1 MNNRI
6 LPLAAMLAVPMAI
19 QAEESLS
26 PVVVTAT
33 RTAQTV
39 DETLASVTVITRE
52 EIEQLQPAQLTDLL
66 RNRAGITVSDNGPFG
81 KASSVYMRGTNSDHT
96 LLLIDGV
103 RMGSAT
109 FGGAS
114 WQFLPP
120 SEIER
125 IEIVRGPRASV
136 YGADAI
142 GGVIQVFTRQG
153 SEEPARLNA
162 HARIGEFNTREFG
175 AGVQGGTKQTSYS
188 LSASHQETDGINI
201 EDDSG
206 DDGRDGYRN
215 DSLSWSITH
224 RLENATELFTSGL
237 YSKGE
242 TDFDDNEYE
251 GWAYLGPYDSA
262 HYDFEHAAAR
272 AGLRG
277 SLTDSWF
284 SEFSLAHS
292 RDESDVY
299 YESVFDSRFDTDR
312 VMVDWRN
319 DVALGTSTL
328 LTLGLDWYEDRVSST
343 TDFDETNRYNR
354 GIYQI
359 LQTDL
364 GRHSLQGSLRY
375 DDNEAYGSQTTGQA
389 AWGYAL
395 TNVLRSR
402 ISYGT
407 AFKAPSFNDLYWPG
421 AGNPELEPEESETV
435 EAGLRYAQGSFHWE
449 ASLFQTEVEDLIA
462 WACSLNCDD
471 GDWSTDIWLPQNVHQ
486 ARIQGLELETG
497 IRHNGWDAKASLSLI
512 DAEDRNTGK
521 ELARRPRQTLRL
533 DLDHRI
539 QKFSVGGSVI
549 ARGRSYDD
557 PENSVRLAGYSLLN
571 LRTAWHASPDW
582 TVRLSLDNALDK
594 EYETASGYNQ
604 PGRAAFLSVRY
615 QQ

>member
-1 MNNRI
+1 MKKYC
-6 LPLAAMLAVPMAI
+6 LPAAAWLLLGTQSAFATELGPI
-19 QAEESLS
+19 I
-26 PVVVTAT
+26 VTVT
-33 RTAQTV
+33 RTAQTA
-39 DETLASVTVITRE
+39 DETLAAVTVITRK
-52 EIEQLQPAQLTDLL
+52 EIEHLQPAQLTDLL

-81 KASSVYMRGTNSDHT
+81 KTSSVYMRGTNSDHT

-109 FGGAS
+109 SGGAS

-153 SEEPARLNA
+153 MEEPARINA

-175 AGVQGGTKQTSYS
+175 AGIQGGTAQTSYS

-201 EDDSG
+201 QDDSG
-206 DDGRDGYRN
+206 DDERDGYRN
-215 DSLSWSITH
+215 TTLSWNITH
-224 RLENATELFTSGL
+224 RLENTAELFTSGL
-237 YSKGE
+237 YSEGE
-242 TDFDDNEYE
+242 TDFDADQW
-251 GWAYLGPYDSA
+251 GVGPYNSA
-262 HYDFEHAAAR
+262 HYDFVHAAAR

-284 SEFSLAHS
+284 SEFSLAQS
-292 RDESDVY
+292 LDQSDVFH
-299 YESVFDSRFDTDR
+299 ESVFDSRYDTER
-312 VMVDWRN
+312 TTVDWRN
-319 DVALGTSTL
+319 DLTLGTTTL
-328 LTLGLDWYEDRVSST
+328 LTLGLDWYEDRVTST
-343 TDFDETNRYNR
+343 AAYDEISRYNR

-395 TNVLRSR
+395 TNALRSR

-407 AFKAPSFNDLYWPG
+407 AFKAPTFNDLYWPDR
-421 AGNPELEPEESETV
+421 GNPELEPEESETV
-435 EAGLRYAQGSFHWE
+435 EAGLRYAQGSLHWD
-449 ASLFQTEVEDLIA
+449 ASLFQTDIRNLIA
-462 WACSLNCDD
+462 WRDTGD
-471 GDWSTDIWLPQNVHQ
+471 GVWLPINVNQ
-486 ARIQGLELETG
+486 ARILGLELETG

-512 DAEDRNTGK
+512 DAEDRDTGK

-533 DLDHRI
+533 DADRD
-539 QKFSVGGSVI
+539 F
-549 ARGRSYDD
+549 GRYRLGATLLAAGKRYDD
-557 PENSVRLAGYSLLN
+557 LANTRELVGYATFDVRAEYALARNWRVQASIENL
-571 LRTAWHASPDW
+571 
-582 TVRLSLDNALDK
+582 LDK
-594 EYETASGYNQ
+594 NYETASSYNQ
-604 PGRAAFLSVRY
+604 PGRSLYLTLHY
-615 QQ
+615 QP